1 MSLSCCL
8 QVTDFSNFYLEKQ
21 TKKNKRLSLD
31 HRDYRH
37 SLNMYF
43 QYMTLFLFVIYLF
56 SFFLG
61 GGGIKITLL
70 SNSISVHKTDKNKSI
85 KPKSNCSKR
94 NHKQI
99 KHSKY
104 TISCYIMPSLYII
117 LSLKW
122 PLWSN
127 NFSRQNPS

>member
-1 MSLSCCL
+1 MVNLPNSKGS
-8 QVTDFSNFYLEKQ
+8 VSIVFPSSNRFLKFLFRKTNKKKQ
-21 TKKNKRLSLD
+21 TSVFGPQRLPAFTKHVLPVHD
-31 HRDYRH
+31 TI
-37 SLNMYF
+37 F
-43 QYMTLFLFVIYLF
+43 ICYLF
-56 SFFLG
+56 IFIFFFG

-122 PLWSN
+122 PL
-127 NFSRQNPS
+127 

>member
-1 MSLSCCL
+1 MSLSCSL
-8 QVTDFSNFYLEKQ
+8 QVTDFSHFYLEKQ

-37 SLNMYF
+37 SLIHVLPVHDTIF
-43 QYMTLFLFVIYLF
+43 ICYLF
-56 SFFLG
+56 IFIFFFW

-117 LSLKW
+117 LSLIW
-122 PLWSN
+122 PL
-127 NFSRQNPS
+127 